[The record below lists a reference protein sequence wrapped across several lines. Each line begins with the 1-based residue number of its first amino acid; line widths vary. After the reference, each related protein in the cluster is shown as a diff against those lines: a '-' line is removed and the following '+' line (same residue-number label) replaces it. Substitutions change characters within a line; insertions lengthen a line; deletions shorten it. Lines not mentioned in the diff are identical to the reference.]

1 MVAVRVVVGVR
12 EMERKLGV
20 MFGSGEGLG
29 FVKITEVFV
38 GEVLEV
44 EGVVGGLGRSLEVG
58 V

>member
-1 MVAVRVVVGVR
+1 
-12 EMERKLGV
+12 MERKLGV